1 MNQDWRDEKVRE
13 LFHERGQQDERLTPG
28 FATVL
33 EAALR
38 RRKLPRRR
46 LVLRVAVAAAV
57 PVFAFAVVLTLVRN
71 QSTETLPPLDPAIL
85 QRLPLVGVGPP
96 NPESPPPPMR
106 PDHFRRPPR
115 YRKPAIRTQTK
126 SIQISQWHAPTDFLL
141 KLPGSEY
148 LRNLPRMPD
157 SPPML
162 TRGIPE
168 NHN

>member
-13 LFHERGQQDERLTPG
+13 LFHERGERDESLTPS
-28 FATVL
+28 FAKVL
-33 EAALR
+33 DAALTR
-38 RRKLPRRR
+38 RRLPRRQ

-57 PVFAFAVVLTLVRN
+57 PVFALAVVLTLVRN
-71 QSTETLPPLDPAIL
+71 QSTETLPPVDPSRL
-85 QRLPLVGVGPP
+85 LRLPFDSTAETVL
-96 NPESPPPPMR
+96 PPPPP
-106 PDHFRRPPR
+106 PDHFVKRPR
-115 YRKPAIRTQTK
+115 YRKPPMRNHIK
-126 SIQISQWHAPTDFLL
+126 SIQISQWQAPTDFLL